1 MANLCRMNADG
12 TGMRQLCFDQDHD
25 WCPTVLNNGRVLYSR
40 WEYSD
45 APHYFTRLL
54 FHMNPDGTNQSEY
67 YGSNSMWPNSI
78 FYARPLPGH
87 PTKVVAVISGHHGV
101 PRMGELVVFDPALG
115 RHEADGAVQRIPGRG
130 QRVAPTIRDTLVDDS
145 WPKFL
150 HPYPLSQ
157 KQFLVA
163 CQPTPQSLWGIYL
176 VDVFDNMVLLA
187 EEPGYALF
195 EPVPLRQPHRRPSFP
210 TKST

>member
-1 MANLCRMNADG
+1 MNADG
-12 TGMRQLCFDQDHD
+12 TGMRQLCFDQDHN

-115 RHEADGAVQRIPGRG
+115 RHEAGGAVQRIPGRG
-130 QRVAPTIRDTLVDDS
+130 QRVAPTIRDALVDDS

-150 HPYPLSQ
+150 HPYPL
-157 KQFLVA
+157 VA
-163 CQPTPQSLWGIYL
+163 EAVPG
-176 VDVFDNMVLLA
+176 VLPADGAVVVGHLS
-187 EEPGYALF
+187 G
-195 EPVPLRQPHRRPSFP
+195 
-210 TKST
+210 